1 MQTKK
6 ENPTTTVS
14 DIASEVN
21 AMNIDDEDVSQP
33 PKDASIHTP
42 SEVDSMKQSDTRSET
57 DITPADRSKAFALA
71 RIILNQ
77 AVDSLSK
84 VCKTNDTT
92 KEKIYSSVQ
101 IFASQSQKI
110 WKDDAA
116 KGKKGSRMITK
127 YENTIEKNED
137 FLKFIEG
144 KKAMEEER
152 LNRPKPQPGGGLS
165 TSAVIESKGTGVSLD
180 ENGQPISAIV
190 LHLRKKHAAKALAKS
205 KLQTEKK
212 KNRSKKIA
220 KDGRATAV
228 DSSSSNQAS
237 TGNVAKKKKR
247 NKNKKKSEAQ
257 PSKLLKKPS

>member
-1 MQTKK
+1 MKK
-6 ENPTTTVS
+6 QNPTTTVS

-21 AMNIDDEDVSQP
+21 ALNIDDKDVSQP
-33 PKDASIHTP
+33 PKDESIQAP
-42 SEVDSMKQSDTRSET
+42 SEVDSMKQSNALSET

-71 RIILNQ
+71 RIVLNQ
-77 AVDSLSK
+77 AVESLSK

-101 IFASQSQKI
+101 VFASQSQKI

-144 KKAMEEER
+144 RKAMEEER

-180 ENGQPISAIV
+180 ENGQPVSAIV
-190 LHLRKKHAAKALAKS
+190 LHLRQKHATQALAKS
-205 KLQTEKK
+205 KLQAEKK
-212 KNRSKKIA
+212 KNRPRKIA
-220 KDGRATAV
+220 KGGRATAV
-228 DSSSSNQAS
+228 DSSSSIQAS
-237 TGNVAKKKKR
+237 TGNVSKKKKR
-247 NKNKKKSEAQ
+247 NKNKRKEKSEAQ